1 MDENVKKMEIIVT
14 KPTSSWRDKEIYLG
28 NCVKISC
35 VWLIAINQLAT
46 LINILNHIQLL
57 ELHTY
62 GQNCL
67 KNERYLNGMH

>member
-1 MDENVKKMEIIVT
+1 MEIIVT

-46 LINILNHIQLL
+46 LIYILNHIQLL

-62 GQNCL
+62 EQNCL